1 MDFAR
6 FLRCPV
12 CAGALA
18 KEGNSLFCDGHSGKR
33 HCYDIASAGYVNL
46 LPPGKKNNAHTGD
59 DAGMITARTA
69 FLSGGYYDCISD
81 AAADLCLAYL
91 PGGADTVRFCDA
103 GSGEGYHTCR
113 IADRIASRSGRCV
126 EACGV
131 DASKKGAASGA
142 RMARSAADGVSV
154 SFVAG
159 NIFSLPVEDHSL
171 DAVFSLFAP
180 IPAAEADRVLK
191 EEGMLIVVASA
202 PPHLWEMRC
211 MIYDEPREGNTEAAV
226 PEGFVLKEKKE
237 LRAEAHIPDQDTLN
251 ALFMM
256 TPFYYRTPAA
266 GRERLAHA
274 GSLRVS
280 VEADLYA
287 FAKRK
292 D

>member
-1 MDFAR
+1 MNFAG
-6 FLRCPV
+6 FLRCPL
-12 CAGALA
+12 CAGELA
-18 KEGNSLFCDGHSGKR
+18 REGNSLFCDGHSGKR

-59 DAGMITARTA
+59 DAGMIAARTA

-81 AAADLCLAYL
+81 AAADLCLSYL
-91 PGGADTVRFCDA
+91 PDGEDTAHFCDA

-113 IADRIASRSGRCV
+113 IASRIASKSGRPV
-126 EACGV
+126 EMCGI

-142 RMARSAADGVSV
+142 KLARSAADGVSV

-159 NIFSLPVEDHSL
+159 NIFSIPAADHSL

-191 EEGMLIVVASA
+191 ENGVLIVVASA
-202 PPHLWEMRC
+202 PRHLWEMRC

-226 PEGFVLKEKKE
+226 PDGFVLQEKRE
-237 LRAEAHIPDQDTLN
+237 LRTKVHIPDADTLH

-266 GRERLAHA
+266 GRERLANA
-274 GSLRVS
+274 GSLTVS
-280 VEADLYA
+280 VEADLYV
-287 FAKRK
+287 FVKRK